1 LLVIAGLTGRWL
13 DQSRKDRVAVEA
25 RRLAA
30 DAERRVH
37 DAWAAQ
43 TESLALLT
51 SSAGSNPLLMTALR
65 GGVDGATLADIARNE
80 EWWAPYRSASAALSY
95 VDTALAFTQDVESA
109 PQAAAVVATVRQERR
124 PVVRTF
130 LAPGGHVVLMSGE
143 PIRYST
149 QRSPA
154 VLVLQKRIDDGAL
167 APLAA
172 RTHAPVLVADE
183 RGVLAASGQSQDLFW
198 LRTVVGHHLTGRR
211 AGRDWAALATPLSQH
226 LWMWTGA
233 SAAEF
238 ARLLAGADARK
249 ERLLWVLAAM
259 AAAVALFGTWR
270 GDKRAAAGAAASVP
284 AHAGVPAA
292 HGSGS
297 TSGQQVSPEDI
308 LPPSRVPQSLV
319 RRPIQG
325 GVQPPAPLPQLGSLQ
340 PPPLPQLGSLQPPPL
355 PQLGSFPVSL
365 SGRSA
370 NAGVGIT
377 LGRYFLVDRIGEG
390 GMAEVFTAV
399 SLGAGGFRRFFVVK
413 RLRPEMN
420 SNPVAVAH
428 FIDEA
433 NLAST
438 LVHPNIVPVF
448 DFGEIGGTYFLAQ
461 EYVVGRDLGRLRR
474 RMIERGE
481 RSLSPRAIFFL
492 AHELLAG
499 LQCAHDQ
506 RDDDGSALELV
517 HRDVTP
523 ENVMISERGEVKLL
537 DFGIVKVGNER
548 ANQTEIGHLKGNVDF
563 MSPEHARGDAVDRRA
578 DLFSVGLVLYYAA
591 TGRPLYQGN
600 TLFDRLSRAAAGPGP
615 EDWAKI
621 AALPPPLGEMLR
633 RALAVEPDDRYQTAI
648 DFRAVVAPLMEGG
661 DAELSSAVS
670 RNFDRELR
678 AEQDRL
684 TSAFPRAR
692 SHEPSI
698 AASEGETE
706 AKRRS

>member
-1 LLVIAGLTGRWL
+1 LLVIAGVTGRWF
-13 DQSRKDRVAVEA
+13 DQARKDRVGVEA

-37 DAWAAQ
+37 DAWSAQ

-51 SSAGSNPLLMTALR
+51 SSAVANPLLMTALR
-65 GGVDGATLADIARNE
+65 GGVDGATLADIARSE
-80 EWWAPYRSASAALSY
+80 EWWAPYRPASAALSY
-95 VDTALAFTQDVESA
+95 VDTTLAFTLDVETA
-109 PQAAAVVATVRQERR
+109 PLAAAVVATVRQERR

-143 PIRYST
+143 AIRYST
-149 QRSPA
+149 QRPPA
-154 VLVLQKRIDDGAL
+154 VLVLQKRIDDRAL
-167 APLAA
+167 AVLVA
-172 RTHAPVLVADE
+172 RTRAPVLVADE
-183 RGVLAASGQSQDLFW
+183 RGVLAASGRSEDLFW
-198 LRTVVGHHLTGRR
+198 LRTVIGHQAAARL
-211 AGRDWAALATPLSQH
+211 AGRDWAAMATPLSQH
-226 LWMWTGA
+226 VWMWTGA
-233 SAAEF
+233 SASDF
-238 ARLLAGADARK
+238 ARGLASADSRK
-249 ERLLWVLAAM
+249 KRLLWVLAAM
-259 AAAVALFGTWR
+259 AAAGVLLRSWR
-270 GDKRAAAGAAASVP
+270 GDKRPAAAAAGSRSPLPRSQGAGSPSGPHP
-284 AHAGVPAA
+284 APGD
-292 HGSGS
+292 G
-297 TSGQQVSPEDI
+297 
-308 LPPSRVPQSLV
+308 LPLSREVHSLA
-319 RRPIQG
+319 RPPIQG
-325 GVQPPAPLPQLGSLQ
+325 AAPPAAPLPELGS
-340 PPPLPQLGSLQPPPL
+340 S
-355 PQLGSFPVSL
+355 PVSL
-365 SGRSA
+365 SGRAASP
-370 NAGVGIT
+370 GVGIT

-390 GMAEVFTAV
+390 GMAEVFSAV

-448 DFGEIGGTYFLAQ
+448 DFGEIGGTYYLAQ

-481 RSLSPRAIFFL
+481 RPLSPPAIFFL
-492 AHELLAG
+492 GHELLAG

-506 RDDDGSALELV
+506 RDDDGSPLELV

-537 DFGIVKVGNER
+537 DFGIVKVGTER

-563 MSPEHARGDAVDRRA
+563 MSPEHAQAGAVDRRA

-591 TGRPLYQGN
+591 TGRTLYEGT

-615 EDWAKI
+615 EHWAKI
-621 AALPPPLGEMLR
+621 ATLPPALAEMLR
-633 RALAVEPDDRYQTAI
+633 RALAVDPDDRYQTAT
-648 DFRAVVAPLMEGG
+648 DFRAVVAPLMAGG
-661 DAELSSAVS
+661 DVELSSAIS

-678 AEQDRL
+678 AEQERL

-692 SHEPSI
+692 SHDVPT
-698 AASEGETE
+698 AAGSGEGQ
-706 AKRRS
+706 AKQRS